1 MKIAAYIALKW
12 YLFEIQNYTRNKTF
26 WLIYMCVHTKFGS
39 DYNGTISGQTS
50 VVFFTVSLNV
60 IPKQGS
66 TLNAKKKG

>member
-1 MKIAAYIALKW
+1 
-12 YLFEIQNYTRNKTF
+12 
-26 WLIYMCVHTKFGS
+26 MCVHTKFGS

-66 TLNAKKKG
+66 TLNAKKG